1 MLVEC
6 EEYGQ
11 HFDQNMSD
19 YYRTIKQKLTEK
31 PILCLETEEVL
42 SESHGFLY
50 ETKEA
55 VTVRYL
61 TKRYIGE
68 YSSTSDFLYRHN
80 VTFDNVT
87 TEVEILDT
95 SKCASNWTSGT
106 FITDL
111 SKFMQK
117 RVRFIITEL
126 L

>member
-50 ETKEA
+50 ETKEG
-55 VTVRYL
+55 L
-61 TKRYIGE
+61 
-68 YSSTSDFLYRHN
+68 
-80 VTFDNVT
+80 FDVYNKIQLHLQAARLPIT
-87 TEVEILDT
+87 RI
-95 SKCASNWTSGT
+95 CA
-106 FITDL
+106 
-111 SKFMQK
+111 
-117 RVRFIITEL
+117 
-126 L
+126 